1 MIQFI
6 LSIFLCN
13 LILSYFYFIGNIFE
27 KFIKLKI
34 QPAFKIIIG
43 FSFFI
48 LISYYLYFTLRL
60 ETKFINIF
68 FLISFAFL
76 FFFFK
81 SYLIIFFQNRE
92 IIILNLILIIFLII
106 SQIFGEQ
113 FYIFRGNYWDSSN
126 YLSSALLFKTNNY
139 DIMLEQNYSS
149 VFKEF
154 NNMDSIVTGR
164 PIINYILSL
173 FLNFNYSIFYVYYLF
188 KCFFLG
194 LNFLIFSFFL
204 KEMFKEINAFQT
216 LVLSSAFIF
225 SFWNLY
231 VFEID
236 ALSHYASISIL
247 ILLIYQIFILFQ
259 NLNSKK
265 NYFLTII
272 LTSSLFIIYPEIIF
286 IPFMIFLSLTIY
298 YFKNF
303 DKKIFLY
310 FIISF
315 FIFCFLTAPSLET
328 NFKYLFT
335 SQLNQATKQS
345 DWWGYFGGFLL
356 GKENLV
362 LNQNFVNELKLLI
375 SNSSLSDVIKKIHT
389 EHFSNNYYFIY
400 LNIFPSLSGLYFLLP
415 GKVENSIEVLFYILL
430 ILSLNFY
437 LLLILFKNLNTL
449 ISINKLRNKFFLIL
463 IPFIFITIFLFF
475 KNSFWTL
482 IKFYTYL
489 FPFLFIF
496 FAINFKTYKINKIY
510 IILASLFF
518 LYKFSVFND
527 GIGRYDSF
535 PSIINP
541 YLKKEIIWNDTSYKK
556 LENCESILFDKNNYI
571 LKTYINL
578 KMIDLNQNNEKKRT
592 CKIELKNKKFIISYD

>member
-1 MIQFI
+1 
-6 LSIFLCN
+6 
-13 LILSYFYFIGNIFE
+13 
-27 KFIKLKI
+27 
-34 QPAFKIIIG
+34 
-43 FSFFI
+43 
-48 LISYYLYFTLRL
+48 
-60 ETKFINIF
+60 
-68 FLISFAFL
+68 
-76 FFFFK
+76 
-81 SYLIIFFQNRE
+81 
-92 IIILNLILIIFLII
+92 
-106 SQIFGEQ
+106 
-113 FYIFRGNYWDSSN
+113 
-126 YLSSALLFKTNNY
+126 
-139 DIMLEQNYSS
+139 
-149 VFKEF
+149 
-154 NNMDSIVTGR
+154 
-164 PIINYILSL
+164 
-173 FLNFNYSIFYVYYLF
+173 
-188 KCFFLG
+188 
-194 LNFLIFSFFL
+194 
-204 KEMFKEINAFQT
+204 MFKEINAFQS

-272 LTSSLFIIYPEIIF
+272 LSSSLFIIYPEIII
-286 IPFMIFLSLTIY
+286 IPFVIFLSLAIY

-303 DKKIFLY
+303 DKKIYLY
-310 FIISF
+310 LIISF
-315 FIFCFLTAPSLET
+315 FTFCLLTVPSLET
-328 NFKYLFT
+328 NYKYLFT

-375 SNSSLSDVIKKIHT
+375 SNSSLLDIIKKLHT

-415 GKVENSIEVLFYILL
+415 GKVETSIEVLFYILL
-430 ILSLNFY
+430 IISLNFY
-437 LLLILFKNLNTL
+437 LLLILFKNLNIL
-449 ISINKLRNKFFLIL
+449 ISNNKLKNKFFLIL
-463 IPFIFITIFLFF
+463 ILFTFIIIFLFL
-475 KNSFWTL
+475 KNNFWTL

-489 FPFLFIF
+489 FPFIFIF

-510 IILASLFF
+510 VVLASLFF

-541 YLKKEIIWNDTSYKK
+541 YFKKEIIWDDSSYKK

-578 KMIDLNQNNEKKRT
+578 KMIDLNRNNKKKGT
-592 CKIELKNKKFIISYD
+592 CKIELKNKKFKIIYD